1 MSTGILYHGFG
12 VRGYVHESTLYV
24 SGEVVFWIRQEPES
38 WRCSA
43 CGSPQVIGRGKEVRR
58 FRFPPIGRQRV
69 SLVLPVPPGGCH
81 PRGGVRQGAVPPA
94 PPRRLHPKPAWN
106 HPPEPA

>member
-24 SGEVVFWIRQEPES
+24 GGEGGFWIRQEPES

-43 CGSPQVIGRGKEVRR
+43 CGSPQVIGRGKEVR
-58 FRFPPIGRQRV
+58 
-69 SLVLPVPPGGCH
+69 
-81 PRGGVRQGAVPPA
+81 GVRCL
-94 PPRRLHPKPAWN
+94 PPRRNRGAIWFAASRGGRHRRGGGGAGRVPLCPRPA
-106 HPPEPA
+106 A